1 MAQNQTS
8 ICGLGRISPSPKIKF
23 GFTCQPRN
31 PNTEASR
38 SLSSFAQSPN
48 GETWQV
54 ALLCISVTT
63 SFWVSGGVVGH
74 SEVWVERPFFTVY
87 GHQVSHQLASHRQCG
102 PVAIPFLFRS
112 LVNQRQFRI
121 PPRRQFRRFHKN
133 GLQMFVSLFRD
144 RCPLCLAAGTLLGAA
159 QSAITHGL
167 LHGSEAADVA

>member
-8 ICGLGRISPSPKIKF
+8 ICGLRRISPSPKIKF

-48 GETWQV
+48 GEAWQV

-74 SEVWVERPFFTVY
+74 SEVCVERPCFAVY
-87 GHQVSHQLASHRQCG
+87 GHQVSHQFASHGQCG
-102 PVAIPFLFRS
+102 PVAISFLFRA
-112 LVNQRQFRI
+112 LVNQRQFRV
-121 PPRRQFRRFHKN
+121 PPRRKLRCFNQH

-144 RCPLCLAAGTLLGAA
+144 RCPLCLAAGALLGSA
-159 QSAITHGL
+159 QSAITHCL
-167 LHGSEAADVA
+167 LHGSEAADV